1 MTNRGGLGRGPADV
15 PVSELE
21 VPQGETPAARCE
33 ICDVPFPTTEQLAL
47 HQGLAH
53 EAELSEHEK
62 AQSIRAYEEEQES
75 LGMFRLKAL
84 FALVLLYFGFLL
96 IYAAMT

>member
-1 MTNRGGLGRGPADV
+1 MTDRGGLGRGAADV
-15 PVSELE
+15 PISELE
-21 VPQGETPAARCE
+21 VPNNEDPTARCE

-53 EAELSEHEK
+53 ETELSDHGK
-62 AQSIRAYEEEQES
+62 ALFMRAYEDEQQS
-75 LGMFRLKAL
+75 LGIFRLKAL

-96 IYAAMT
+96 IYAAVT